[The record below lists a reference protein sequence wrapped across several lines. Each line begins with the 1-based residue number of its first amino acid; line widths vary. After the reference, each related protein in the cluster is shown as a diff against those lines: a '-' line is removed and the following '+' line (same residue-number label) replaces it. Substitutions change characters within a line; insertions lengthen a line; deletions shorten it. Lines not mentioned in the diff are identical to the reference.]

1 MRIGPRAAL
10 LIAVSLLTAS
20 YLAALPAAGSQFASN
35 PVNCIILGKTT
46 DMGTCLATAIPL
58 GAIGIMLSL
67 VIVAIAYMLGEVIS
81 IESLKGWYRNELKET
96 AKSAIIIVIVIAV
109 LAILSGIATILA
121 YQSTQLALAPS
132 ISPSSIESN
141 LGSLYSAASG
151 YILQEQTVASNA
163 FSYITGLSL
172 GIGFLKSFV
181 LGLWTPFP
189 IVPFPPFPLW
199 FHFGFIANIYSS
211 TTIETTTPTGVA
223 NYALIRD
230 AFNFIVMP
238 MYLLF
243 TVQLDLLPVIMQV
256 GLLLLLPIGII
267 LRAIPFIRGI
277 GGTLIA
283 IGIAMSLV
291 YPTTLVVLNVPV
303 TGTLAAYVP
312 TGLCAGVGIFGG
324 FECTI
329 FSFVSAG
336 IPPQNTAGFI
346 DGVGSLSS
354 IYPAFNGIQYFLY
367 PLIVQLVL
375 MLLDLFIVYTIAQNI
390 ATLLGGSIRLGVGG
404 RLKLA

>member
-1 MRIGPRAAL
+1 MRCRSMRMGPHAAL

-20 YLAALPAAGSQFASN
+20 SLAALPGAQS
-35 PVNCIILGKTT
+35 VNCIILGKTT
-46 DMGTCLATAIPL
+46 DMGTCLTNAIPL
-58 GAIGIMLSL
+58 AAIGIMLSL
-67 VIVAIAYMLGEVIS
+67 ALVAITYMLGEVIS
-81 IESLKGWYRNELKET
+81 IDSLKGWYRNELKET
-96 AKSAIIIVIVIAV
+96 AKSAIIIVIVIAT
-109 LAILSGIATILA
+109 LAILSGIAAILA
-121 YQSTQLALAPS
+121 YQSTQLAPS
-132 ISPSSIESN
+132 ISPSSIEGN
-141 LGSLYSAASG
+141 LGFLYSAASG
-151 YILQEQTVASNA
+151 YLLQEQTVASDA

-172 GIGFLKSFV
+172 GIGFLKSFL

-189 IVPFPPFPLW
+189 IIPFPPFPVW
-199 FHFGFIANIYSS
+199 FHFGFIANLYSS
-211 TTIETTTPTGVA
+211 TTIETTTPAGIA
-223 NYALIRD
+223 NYSLIRD
-230 AFNFIVMP
+230 AFNFIIMP

-243 TVQLDLLPVIMQV
+243 TVQSDLLPVVMQI
-256 GLLLLLPIGII
+256 GLLLFLPIGII

-283 IGIAMSLV
+283 IGIALSLV

-303 TGTLAAYVP
+303 TGTLAAYAP

-324 FECTI
+324 FECAI
-329 FSFVSAG
+329 FSVVSAG

-375 MLLDLFIVYTIAQNI
+375 MVLDLFIVYTIAQNI